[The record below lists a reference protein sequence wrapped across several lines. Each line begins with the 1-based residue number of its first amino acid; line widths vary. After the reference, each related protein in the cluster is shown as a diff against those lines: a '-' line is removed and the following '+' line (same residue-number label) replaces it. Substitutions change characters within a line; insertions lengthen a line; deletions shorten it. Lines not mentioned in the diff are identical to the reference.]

1 MKITRRQ
8 LRNLIQEEV
17 ARIIEDT
24 GDPGECGYRVSWIAM
39 ETGNAHLIP
48 SDEQECFSEEE
59 AEQFASV
66 LRGELGELNMIP
78 EMMPDPD

>member
-1 MKITRRQ
+1 
-8 LRNLIQEEV
+8 
-17 ARIIEDT
+17 
-24 GDPGECGYRVSWIAM
+24 M

-66 LRGELGELNMIP
+66 LRGELGEFSMIP
-78 EMMPDPD
+78 EMMPDPDSVELVVCEPCFEPPLMS